1 MKPTLNRAG
10 ILLKITLALTV
21 ITAIIA
27 FLGRFTGSPDTA
39 LALFFLCTTCVYVS
53 LGAGLLV
60 PIWMAVVSLFGANIE
75 RRRMLLLLSALN
87 LAAAIIWIFVFL
99 RQLRFRW

>member
-10 ILLKITLALTV
+10 LLLKITLALTV
-21 ITAIIA
+21 VLAIIA
-27 FLGRFTGSPDTA
+27 LLSRFTGSADTA
-39 LALFFLCTTCVYVS
+39 LALFLLCTTCVYVS

-60 PIWMAVVSLFGANIE
+60 PIWMAVVSLFGGAVE

-99 RQLRFRW
+99 PQLRFRW